1 MPFLEV
7 AAHWGN
13 RMRIAQVSPFL
24 PSRAGGSVVYSS
36 NLAMELEKRGH
47 TVEFFASRYPQE
59 DRRNKMGTDIAV
71 RASRCYGLAF
81 GINPISYVLSRL
93 MKSPVDVVHAHS
105 YIFFTS
111 NQAALASRLTGIPLV
126 LHIHGATY
134 VRQPEL
140 DKKTRARLW
149 LKEKFYDPTLGK
161 WTVRSAEAI
170 AAVSKY
176 DMQKCQ
182 EVFDIDSDRLHLIP
196 NAVDT
201 AVFHPPATPAGGHVV
216 TYVGRLEPW
225 KGAFSLLKIARL
237 VRKEVP
243 DVQFNFV
250 GDGSTRRELMRTSQD
265 LLNNVR
271 FHGDVDHKT
280 VASLLRSTSVLILP
294 SFVEGLPTVC
304 LEALASGVPVVASN
318 VGGTSEVVIEG
329 KTGYLRPPDDLA
341 SMSDCVVKLLRDD
354 RLRIRMGVAG
364 RKLVEESYSW
374 QRIAELTERL
384 YERVAS

>member
-1 MPFLEV
+1 
-7 AAHWGN
+7 
-13 RMRIAQVSPFL
+13 MRIAQVSPFL
-24 PSRAGGSVVYSS
+24 PSRAGGSVVYCS
-36 NLAMELEKRGH
+36 NLAMQLEKRGH
-47 TVEFFASRYPQE
+47 TVEFFASRYPHA

-71 RASRCYGLAF
+71 QASRCYGLAL
-81 GINPISYVLSRL
+81 GINPMSYVLSRL

-111 NQAALASRLTGIPLV
+111 NQAALASRLTGTPLV

-140 DKKTRARLW
+140 DKRTRAKLW
-149 LKEKFYDPTLGK
+149 LKEKLYDPTLGR
-161 WTVRSAEAI
+161 WTVRSADAI
-170 AAVSKY
+170 AAVSRF
-176 DMQKCQ
+176 DMRKCQ

-201 AVFHPPATPAGGHVV
+201 GIFHLPATPTGGHVV
-216 TYVGRLEPW
+216 TYIGRLEPW

-250 GDGSTRRELMRTSQD
+250 GDGSVRGELMRTSED
-265 LLNNVR
+265 LRDNVR
-271 FHGDVDHKT
+271 FLGDVDHNT

-304 LEALASGVPVVASN
+304 LEALASGVPVVASS

-329 KTGYLRPPDDLA
+329 KTGYLRPPDDLE

-354 RLRIRMGVAG
+354 HLRTRMGEAG
-364 RKLVEESYSW
+364 RKLVEEAYSW
-374 QRIAELTERL
+374 ERIAELTERL